1 MHHDDILLLNNTSRK
16 WPVLYLYCEFIK
28 NIAELDQIPLNKHL
42 PLKKEFCIVNYKLRI
57 L

>member
-28 NIAELDQIPLNKHL
+28 NIPELDQIPLNKHL
-42 PLKKEFCIVNYKLRI
+42 PLKKEFCIVNYELRI